1 GEGCGEFDSVQRR
14 ETRLLIASGAR
25 RPSAIPRRGRPARW
39 GGSTDGRINLGVVD
53 VIVTHVSTDF
63 DAFASMLAARRLY
76 PDACVALSGSLNRN
90 VREFYRLHAD
100 ELDVVEPGRLD
111 PEAIERLIVVET
123 VHADRLGEFEA

>member
-53 VIVTHVSTDF
+53 VIVTHVNTDF

-76 PDACVALSGSLNRN
+76 PDACVALSDSLNRN
-90 VREFYRLHAD
+90 ASELYRQHAD
-100 ELDVVEPGRLD
+100 ELDVGGPGRLD
-111 PEAIERLIVVET
+111 PAANEQTTTIRAVPA
-123 VHADRLGEFEA
+123 HPLGQ